1 MLGRI
6 TVRLLVL
13 MCILSFASIAQGQD
27 KLQNYL
33 SDAASKVKA
42 TADAS
47 QKREILDKS
56 FAKMSKALDIAQS
69 SPLISKDDKAG
80 ISKFKAVLTEKQD
93 ELAGVNGYT
102 AVPDAQL
109 NIFADYAVQDMEQA
123 QNISISLVAALLI
136 VIIIILIA

>member
-1 MLGRI
+1 M
-6 TVRLLVL
+6 
-13 MCILSFASIAQGQD
+13 SFASIAQGQD

-42 TADAS
+42 TSDAS
-47 QKREILDKS
+47 EKREILEKS
-56 FAKMSKALDIAQS
+56 FVKMSKALDIAQS

-93 ELAGVNGYT
+93 ELAGTNGYT

-109 NIFADYAVQDMEQA
+109 NLFADYVVQDMEQA

-136 VIIIILIA
+136 VIIIILVV